1 LVTQNLK
8 YFALNKPFGILSQF
22 TDKEGRRTLTD
33 LLNVPKDVYSV
44 GRLDKDSEGLLIL
57 TNNKKLVDHL
67 LNPRNKHERE
77 YIVQIEGIP
86 SEEDLNNLRSGVVIE
101 MKKTL
106 PAKIKLINPPKLWDR
121 NPPVRFRKNIP
132 TSWLSV
138 TLIEGRN
145 RQVRK
150 MTASIGFPAL
160 RLIRIRI
167 KNINLGNLLPSEKR
181 KLTNHEIMKL
191 IK

>member
-1 LVTQNLK
+1 MVTQNLK

>member
-1 LVTQNLK
+1 LVTKNLK

>member
-1 LVTQNLK
+1 MVTQNLK

-86 SEEDLNNLRSGVVIE
+86 SEEDINNLRSGVVIE